1 MVAHMVASAAEEFTA
16 EARSCRAGKALVPEK
31 AYRTVI
37 SVRHPIL
44 DVNVLLMENFAEL
57 AISQI
62 ISPDPKPARRN
73 HSMNWKQ
80 KRLRSTF
87 FSQ

>member
-1 MVAHMVASAAEEFTA
+1 MMAPAAEESTA
-16 EARSCRAGKALVPEK
+16 EASNCRAGKALVPEK

-62 ISPDPKPARRN
+62 ISPDPCL
-73 HSMNWKQ
+73 Q
-80 KRLRSTF
+80 EEI
-87 FSQ
+87 SQ